1 MSDNE
6 FLFGKDRI
14 EKFEEEQKAKDAQFE
29 GDKRESMVA
38 GVHEMYLVKASMDTD
53 DKGVIS
59 IKYQHNVDMDC
70 KTFKDL
76 NRVFKFDITD
86 IKTNDDKKKKF
97 EKSQDMFLE
106 YLKKSFGYTLK
117 HCAGFS
123 PAFKQTEQFVGK
135 KLKVAVQIK
144 EDLMEFFVPD
154 PDDPKKKTEE
164 LIGYKVIKKA
174 NLYYTGLITDDKF
187 SIKEDKKFVALDK
200 KLREK
205 LEDHILEFPSRYNDK
220 GELIIKK
227 SDTESTTKT
236 DSSAAQEST
245 QTSIPVPEQDK
256 PAVNFKGNKNAEELD
271 W

>member
-1 MSDNE
+1 
-6 FLFGKDRI
+6 
-14 EKFEEEQKAKDAQFE
+14 
-29 GDKRESMVA
+29 
-38 GVHEMYLVKASMDTD
+38 
-53 DKGVIS
+53 
-59 IKYQHNVDMDC
+59 
-70 KTFKDL
+70 
-76 NRVFKFDITD
+76 
-86 IKTNDDKKKKF
+86 
-97 EKSQDMFLE
+97 
-106 YLKKSFGYTLK
+106 
-117 HCAGFS
+117 
-123 PAFKQTEQFVGK
+123 
-135 KLKVAVQIK
+135 
-144 EDLMEFFVPD
+144 
-154 PDDPKKKTEE
+154 
-164 LIGYKVIKKA
+164 
-174 NLYYTGLITDDKF
+174 LYYTGLITDDKF